1 MKTSDGKERLL
12 QAEERKRHFGS
23 IGFDY
28 DGDGKLNCEEKTFLE
43 IVTSESLR
51 NLLHI

>member
-1 MKTSDGKERLL
+1 METSDGKETLV
-12 QAEERKRHFGS
+12 QAGERKRHSGS

-28 DGDGKLNCEEKTFLE
+28 DGGGKLNCEEKTFLE